1 MRSSLSP
8 YWKKRDF
15 GATPEPKGELA
26 HAGKA
31 LSFVIQKHAA
41 RRLHYDFRLELDG
54 TLKSWAVPKG
64 PSLDPHV
71 RRMAVHVEDHPLSYA
86 SFEGVIP
93 PGQYGAG
100 TVIVW
105 DRGEWLPLGDPRKGY
120 REGKLKFELHGEKLH
135 GRWTLVRMHGHED
148 ERQEPWLLIKESDE
162 EARPASDYDI
172 TEALPGSVNAE
183 PAKKARKAAARKA
196 ASRGTSA
203 KKPAARRSPRTAKK
217 KAAKKS
223 AKADPEIPAAAEE
236 AALPLTLFPQLATL
250 VDEPPAGGGWVYE
263 LKFDGYRIVTRIEDD
278 DVRLFTRN
286 GNDWSARLAGLREEV
301 RSLALDPAWLDG
313 EIVVLN
319 DKGLPDFQRLQQA
332 FDTRAR
338 ADIVY
343 FVFDLPYYGGY
354 DLRRVPLV
362 QRRELLRKVLEAR
375 PSARVRFSESFEGDA
390 RQLLEGA
397 CASGLEGLVGKRAQA
412 GYTSTRSTSW
422 IKLKCT
428 QRQEFVI
435 CGYTDPKGAR
445 AGFGSLLLGVNDR
458 EGHLRYAGNVGT
470 GFDDKQLRTLKAKLA
485 ALATAKPPFHEG
497 APRGVKG
504 HWVKPRLVCE
514 AAFTEWTSDGRI
526 RHPTFRGLRSDKD
539 PEAVVREEPAHAPA
553 AANEGNAKPRS
564 RSARRP
570 SEAVMGIAVS
580 HPDRVVDARTGVTKL
595 ELVRYYESIAPHMI
609 PHLRGRPIALVR
621 APYGI
626 GGELFFQKH
635 GEKIRIPGIIQLPR
649 EYWPGHPAML
659 EIASAETLVGAAQM
673 NVIEFHTWNSTT
685 RLIDKPDRFLLD
697 MDPGEGVD
705 WRALL
710 EGTALVKKML
720 DLLGLESFLK
730 TSGGKGLHVVVPL
743 TPTQPW
749 GYDEVKDFT
758 QAIAQ
763 HLTHTLPQLF
773 VARAGAQNRVGRIFV
788 DYLRN
793 GTGATTISAF
803 SARARP
809 GLGVSVPVKWSE
821 LKGLE
826 RADQW
831 NVRNVHERL
840 AQLRTDPW
848 KGYEAVRQTPDA
860 AWKRLREESEPPAAT
875 RRPPA
880 RTRSARPAAR

>member
-15 GATPEPKGELA
+15 AATPEPKGVVA
-26 HAGKA
+26 RAGKA

-86 SFEGVIP
+86 TFEGVIP
-93 PGQYGAG
+93 AGQYGAG

-105 DRGEWLPLGDPRKGY
+105 DRGEWIPLGDPREGY
-120 REGKLKFELHGEKLH
+120 RTGKLKFELHGEKLQ
-135 GRWTLVRMHGHED
+135 GRWTLVRMHGREG
-148 ERQEPWLLIKESDE
+148 ERQEPWLLIKENDD
-162 EARPASDYDI
+162 EARPAADYDI
-172 TEALPGSVNAE
+172 TEALPESVNA
-183 PAKKARKAAARKA
+183 KGARKAGAKKKAGSRKA
-196 ASRGTSA
+196 SA
-203 KKPAARRSPRTAKK
+203 KKPAAK
-217 KAAKKS
+217 KAAARARKKG
-223 AKADPEIPAAAEE
+223 KAADDIAIPARAEE
-236 AALPLTLFPQLATL
+236 SALPLTLFPQLATL
-250 VDEPPAGGGWVYE
+250 VDEPPEGAGWVYE
-263 LKFDGYRIVTRIEDD
+263 LKFDGYRIVTRVEGD

-286 GNDWSARLAGLREEV
+286 GNDWSARLKGLREEI
-301 RSLALDPAWLDG
+301 RSLGIGTAWLDG

-319 DKGLPDFQRLQQA
+319 DQGLPDFQMLQQA
-332 FDTRAR
+332 FDTASRAG
-338 ADIVY
+338 IVY
-343 FVFDLPYYGGY
+343 YVFDLPYFGGY

-362 QRRELLRKVLEAR
+362 ERRELLRQVIEAH
-375 PSARVRFSESFEGDA
+375 PSDRVRFSQTFEGPA
-390 RQLLEGA
+390 AKLLEGA
-397 CASGLEGLVGKRAQA
+397 CASGLEGLVGKQA
-412 GYTSTRSTSW
+412 NAAYSSTRSTSW

-428 QRQEFVI
+428 KRQEFVI
-435 CGYTDPKGAR
+435 CGYTDPKGSR

-458 EGHLRYAGNVGT
+458 EGHLRYAGSVGT
-470 GFDDKQLRTLKAKLA
+470 GFDDEQLRALKAKLA
-485 ALATAKPPFHEG
+485 ALETAKPPFHET
-497 APRGVKG
+497 PRGVKG

-514 AAFTEWTSDGRI
+514 VAFTEWTSDGRV
-526 RHPTFRGLRSDKD
+526 RHPTFRGLRADKD
-539 PEAVVREEPAHAPA
+539 PEAIVREEPMRSSPAPRTPP
-553 AANEGNAKPRS
+553 AKPRS
-564 RSARRP
+564 RGARRP
-570 SEAVMGIAVS
+570 SGEVMGIAVT
-580 HPDRVVDARTGVTKL
+580 HPDRVVDAKTGVTKL
-595 ELVRYYESIAPHMI
+595 ELVRYYEAIAPHMI
-609 PHLRGRPIALVR
+609 PHLKGRPIALVR

-685 RLIDKPDRFLLD
+685 KLIDKPDRFLLD
-697 MDPGEGVD
+697 MDPGEGIEWSELV
-705 WRALL
+705 

-743 TPTQPW
+743 APSPAW
-749 GYDEVKDFT
+749 GYDEVKDFS
-758 QAIAQ
+758 QAIVQ
-763 HLTHTLPQLF
+763 HLARTIPQLF
-773 VARAGAQNRVGRIFV
+773 VAKSGAQNRVGRIFV

-793 GTGATTISAF
+793 GTGATTIAAF

-821 LKGLE
+821 LEALE
-826 RADQW
+826 RSDQW

-840 AQLRTDPW
+840 ARLRADPW
-848 KGYEAVRQTPDA
+848 KGYGSVKQTPDK
-860 AWKRLREESEPPAAT
+860 AWERLRAEAQVRSP
-875 RRPPA
+875 RPA
-880 RTRSARPAAR
+880 RTRSARPSAR

>member
-1 MRSSLSP
+1 MRSSLSS

-15 GATPEPKGELA
+15 GATPEPKGEVA

-105 DRGEWLPLGDPRKGY
+105 DRGDWLPVGDPRTGY

-135 GRWTLVRMHGHED
+135 GRWTLVRMHGHGD
-148 ERQEPWLLIKESDE
+148 ERQEPWLLIKENDE
-162 EARPASDYDI
+162 AARPASEYDI
-172 TEALPGSVNAE
+172 TEALPESVNAA
-183 PAKKARKAAARKA
+183 PAGKARKAAPRKA
-196 ASRGTSA
+196 RGKASA
-203 KKPAARRSPRTAKK
+203 KKPAAKKSRATKK
-217 KAAKKS
+217 KRAR
-223 AKADPEIPAAAEE
+223 KADADIPAAAEKSE
-236 AALPLTLFPQLATL
+236 LPLTLFPQLATL
-250 VDEPPAGGGWVYE
+250 VDRPPEGAGWVYE
-263 LKFDGYRIVTRIEDD
+263 LKFDGYRIVTRIDGD

-286 GNDWSARLAGLREEV
+286 GNDWSARLKGLRQEI
-301 RSLALDPAWLDG
+301 RSLALGCAWLDG
-313 EIVVLN
+313 EIVVLD

-332 FDTRAR
+332 FDTKSR

-354 DLRRVPLV
+354 DLRRVPLTG
-362 QRRELLRKVLEAR
+362 RRAVLRKALEAR
-375 PSARVRFSESFEGDA
+375 PSERVRFSESFEGDA
-390 RQLLEGA
+390 SKLLEGA
-397 CASGLEGLVGKRAQA
+397 CASGLEGLVGKRGDAA
-412 GYTSTRSTSW
+412 YTSTRSTSW

-428 QRQEFVI
+428 RRQEFVI
-435 CGYTDPKGAR
+435 CGFTDPKGTR

-458 EGHLRYAGNVGT
+458 DGHLRYAGNVGT
-470 GFDDKQLRTLKAKLA
+470 GFNEEELRKLKAKLA
-485 ALATAKPPFHEG
+485 ALATAKPPFHVM
-497 APRGVKG
+497 PRGVKG

-514 AAFTEWTSDGRI
+514 VAFTEWTGDGRI

-539 PEAVVREEPAHAPA
+539 PEAIVREEPAHAA
-553 AANEGNAKPRS
+553 AVTDEPRAKPRS

-570 SEAVMGIAVS
+570 GEAVMGISVS
-580 HPDRVVDARTGVTKL
+580 HPDRTVDPKTGVTKL
-595 ELVRYYESIAPHMI
+595 ELVRYYESIAPYMI
-609 PHLRGRPIALVR
+609 PHLEGRPIALVR

-659 EIASAETLVGAAQM
+659 EVASAETLVGAAQM

-685 RLIDKPDRFLLD
+685 KRIDKPDRFLLD
-697 MDPGEGVD
+697 MDPGEGVG
-705 WRALL
+705 WSELL
-710 EGTALVKKML
+710 EATALVKKML

-743 TPTQPW
+743 TPSEPW

-763 HLTHTLPQLF
+763 HLARTFPQLF
-773 VARAGAQNRVGRIFV
+773 VARAGAHNRVGRIFI

-793 GTGATTISAF
+793 GTGATTIAAF

-831 NVRNVHERL
+831 NVRTVHERL
-840 AQLRTDPW
+840 ARLKADPW
-848 KGYEAVRQTPDA
+848 KGYRAVRQTPGA
-860 AWKRLREESEPPAAT
+860 AWERLRAEAEPPPVT

-880 RTRSARPAAR
+880 RTRSARPSAR